1 MRKTIYSFT
10 NKASLGINLI
20 PKNSIIEIEN
30 IDGNNKSLLLTIK
43 DTQGLDETTTIKTF
57 LETTQYQIFGADTQ
71 AVTEPEYSFVNISG
85 REIIDVVCDGRDYR
99 INFSEDIL
107 VLAEPQGI
115 VPGASGYIE
124 ITNPDS
130 KEFDI
135 DEAWQLSQYF
145 KNTFRYTVLPSGVV
159 ALTGI

>member
-43 DTQGLDETTTIKTF
+43 DTQGLDETTTIETF
-57 LETTQYQIFGADTQ
+57 LATTQYQVFGTDTQ
-71 AVTEPEYSFVNISG
+71 TKTEDEYTFVNISG
-85 REIIDVVCDGRDYR
+85 REIVDIVCDGRDYR
-99 INFSEDIL
+99 INYSEALL
-107 VLAEPQGI
+107 VLAEPKGI
-115 VPGASGYIE
+115 VPGTSGIIE
-124 ITNPDS
+124 ITNPDN
-130 KEFDI
+130 KTLDI
-135 DEAWQLSQYF
+135 DDAWQLSQYF

-159 ALTGI
+159 SLTGL